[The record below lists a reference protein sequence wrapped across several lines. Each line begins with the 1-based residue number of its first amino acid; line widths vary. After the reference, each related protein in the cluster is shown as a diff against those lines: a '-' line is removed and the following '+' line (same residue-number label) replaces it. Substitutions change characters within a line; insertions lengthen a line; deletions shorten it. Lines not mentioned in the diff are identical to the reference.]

1 MTVEMTQFLPLLPE
15 IALLTMACAI
25 LVVDLFLTDDNRIVT
40 YVLSLMALGGT
51 GMLTLIMAPTQT
63 VVVLSETFVS
73 DPMSAVLKVFICFI
87 SAAVLVYS
95 RHYLTVRSMLKGEFF
110 VLALFGVL
118 GMMIMVSAQSMLT
131 IYLGLELL
139 SLVLYA
145 MVAMQR
151 DSELATEA
159 AMKYFVLGA
168 LASGLLLYGMSM
180 IYGATASLDLH
191 KISQFVFTTTHKDMV
206 LLMGLVFC
214 VVGLG
219 FKLGAVPFH
228 MWVPDVYHGAPTPVT
243 LFISTAPKLAAFA
256 MIMRL
261 LVEGL
266 GGLHEHWQ
274 QLLIVLAILSMAV
287 GNIVAIAQGNLKRM
301 LAYSTISH
309 MGFLFLGIL
318 AGTDEGYSAAMY
330 YTIVYAIMGLGG
342 FGMIILL
349 SRVGFEADR
358 LEDFKGLNDRSPW
371 FAGMMMIFM
380 FSMAGVPPFVGFW
393 AKLSVVQAVV
403 GADLVWLAVL
413 AVVFSIVGMFYY
425 LRVVK
430 LMYFDKADSTEP
442 LDAAFDLRAALS
454 ANGLAVLFLGV
465 FPGSLMALCASV
477 IG

>member
-1 MTVEMTQFLPLLPE
+1 MTVEISEFLPLLPE
-15 IALLTMACAI
+15 IALLCMACGI
-25 LVVDLFLTDDNRIVT
+25 LLVDLFLTDESRIVT
-40 YVLSLMALGGT
+40 YLLSLLALGGT
-51 GMLTLIMAPTQT
+51 GMLSLITAPTQAT
-63 VVVLSETFVS
+63 IVLSDSFIS

-87 SAAVLVYS
+87 TAGVLVYS
-95 RHYLTVRSMLKGEFF
+95 RHYLSLRQLLKGEFF

-118 GMMIMVSAQSMLT
+118 GMMVLVSAQSMLT
-131 IYLGLELL
+131 LYLGLELL

-151 DSELATEA
+151 DSGMATEA

-180 IYGATASLDLH
+180 IYGATGSLDLH
-191 KISQFVFTTTHKDMV
+191 KISQHILANPEKDLV

-219 FKLGAVPFH
+219 FKMGAVPFH
-228 MWVPDVYHGAPTPVT
+228 MWVPDIYHGAPTAVT
-243 LFISTAPKLAAFA
+243 LYISTAPKLAAFA

-266 GGLHEHWQ
+266 GGLHADWQ
-274 QLLIVLAILSMAV
+274 QLLVILAVLSMGV
-287 GNIVAIAQGNLKRM
+287 GNIVAIAQTNLKRM

-309 MGFLFLGIL
+309 MGFVFLGVL

-349 SRVGFEADR
+349 SRAGFEADN
-358 LEDFKGLNDRSPW
+358 LDDFKGLNDRSPW
-371 FAGMMMIFM
+371 FAGMMLIFM

-393 AKLSVVQAVV
+393 AKLSVLQAVV
-403 GADLVWLAVL
+403 GAGLVWLAVL
-413 AVVFSIVGMFYY
+413 AVIFSIIGVFYY
-425 LRVVK
+425 LRIVK
-430 LMYFDKADSTEP
+430 LMYFDKAECEEP
-442 LDAAFDLRAALS
+442 LDAGFDLRAALS
-454 ANGLAVLFLGV
+454 ANGLAVLFLGL